1 MVSSS
6 KPREV
11 GYISLKCA
19 ETNGT
24 MAVKAR
30 RENFIV
36 SDVGGLKRREVKF
49 RN

>member
-24 MAVKAR
+24 MAVKVR

-36 SDVGGLKRREVKF
+36 RRLLEGWKGVE
-49 RN
+49 R